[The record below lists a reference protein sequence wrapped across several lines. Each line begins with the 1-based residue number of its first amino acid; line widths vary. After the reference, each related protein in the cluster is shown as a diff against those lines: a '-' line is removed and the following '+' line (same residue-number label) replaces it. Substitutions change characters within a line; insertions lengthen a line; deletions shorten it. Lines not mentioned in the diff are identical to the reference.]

1 LQASTVNRYQLAQRS
16 GDEGPLPRREAAE
29 VAENL
34 MRKELT
40 AKEREAH
47 TAMYRLTA
55 AVIDQMKRAAIKREA
70 RKRALSSETQLA
82 LF

>member
-1 LQASTVNRYQLAQRS
+1 LQASTGNRYQLAQRS

-34 MRKELT
+34 IRKELT

-55 AVIDQMKRAAIKREA
+55 AVIDQNEEGGNKTRSAKA
-70 RKRALSSETQLA
+70 RIVI
-82 LF
+82 